1 MSRSRT
7 SAGSPAART
16 ARATSSACSR
26 ATRRQRQGRD
36 DGYELERIGCSTQT
50 KAQAKP
56 APPDVG
62 TASGASVTAVAI
74 ALAIAA
80 GIAGAVQAAVMGEL
94 GERTGV
100 FPALAFSGV
109 VTVILGLS
117 LLLIVTQSFRGLADV
132 ARQPVWLWVGGALSV
147 LIILAI
153 TVASPR
159 IGLVAT
165 IGTIIALNLGM
176 AAAIDRFGW
185 FGLDRIDF
193 GWTRAVGLVFLGIG
207 AALTLIKS

>member
-1 MSRSRT
+1 M
-7 SAGSPAART
+7 
-16 ARATSSACSR
+16 
-26 ATRRQRQGRD
+26 
-36 DGYELERIGCSTQT
+36 
-50 KAQAKP
+50 
-56 APPDVG
+56 
-62 TASGASVTAVAI
+62 TAVAI
-74 ALAIAA
+74 ALTIAA
-80 GIAGAVQAAVMGEL
+80 GVAGAVQAAVMGEL

-109 VTVILGLS
+109 VSVVLGLS

-132 ARQPVWLWVGGALSV
+132 AREPLWLWTGGALSV

-159 IGLVAT
+159 IGLAAT

-185 FGLDRIDF
+185 FGLDRIAIA
-193 GWTRAVGLVFLGIG
+193 WPRAVGLVFLGIG
-207 AALTLIKS
+207 AALTLIKA

>member
-1 MSRSRT
+1 
-7 SAGSPAART
+7 
-16 ARATSSACSR
+16 
-26 ATRRQRQGRD
+26 
-36 DGYELERIGCSTQT
+36 
-50 KAQAKP
+50 
-56 APPDVG
+56 
-62 TASGASVTAVAI
+62 VTTVAI
-74 ALAIAA
+74 ALTIAA

-109 VTVILGLS
+109 VTVVLGLA
-117 LLLIVTQSFRGLADV
+117 LLLIVTQSFRGLGDV
-132 ARQPVWLWVGGALSV
+132 VREPVWLWTGGALSV

-185 FGLDRIDF
+185 FGLDRIGI
-193 GWTRAVGLVFLGIG
+193 GWTRAAGLVFLGIG
-207 AALTLIKS
+207 AALTLVKSG

>member
-1 MSRSRT
+1 
-7 SAGSPAART
+7 
-16 ARATSSACSR
+16 
-26 ATRRQRQGRD
+26 
-36 DGYELERIGCSTQT
+36 
-50 KAQAKP
+50 
-56 APPDVG
+56 
-62 TASGASVTAVAI
+62 VTAAAI

-94 GERTGV
+94 GGRAGV

-109 VTVILGLS
+109 VSVVLGLS
-117 LLLIVTQSFRGLADV
+117 LLLIVTQSLRGLGDV
-132 ARQPVWLWVGGALSV
+132 VREPLWLWTGGALSV

-185 FGLDRIDF
+185 FGLDAIAI
-193 GWTRAVGLVFLGIG
+193 GWTRVVGLVFLGVG
-207 AALTLIKS
+207 AALTLIKSG